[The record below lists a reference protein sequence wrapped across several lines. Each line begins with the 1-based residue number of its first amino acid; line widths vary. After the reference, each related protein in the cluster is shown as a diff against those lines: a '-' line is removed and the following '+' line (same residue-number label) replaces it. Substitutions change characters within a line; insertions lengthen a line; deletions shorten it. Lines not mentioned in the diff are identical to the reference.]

1 MRVVSCQ
8 AFGPVSDLV
17 VEERPSPP
25 VTPGCVKVA
34 VRAAGVN
41 FVDGLMV
48 QGLYQAKPSL
58 PFVPGGELAGVVIEL
73 GEGVTSHQV
82 GDRVCVIMPWGCFA
96 EEVVVFAPMAMHS
109 PSTLTDAQAATFVQ
123 SYGTSWFAL
132 TNRVRTSP
140 GQSLLVLGAGGG
152 VGLAAVD
159 IGRSLGLRVIAA
171 ASSADKLALC
181 REHGADETIDYAT
194 EDLRERIKVLTGGN
208 GPDVIYDPVGG
219 PYTEQAFRSIAWE
232 GRHLVIGFAAGEIPK
247 LPLNLPL
254 LKTASLV
261 GAFWGAF
268 VQRDPRRTRE
278 HMQELF
284 ALYQSKKVHPPITK
298 TYPLEQ
304 AAQALRDVME
314 RRVKGKV
321 VILPRG

>member
-8 AFGPVSDLV
+8 AFGPVRDLV

-34 VRAAGVN
+34 VRATGVN

-58 PFVPGGELAGVVIEL
+58 PFVPGGELAGVVTEL
-73 GEGVTSHQV
+73 GDGVTSHQV
-82 GDRVCVIMPWGCFA
+82 GDRVCVIMPSGCFA
-96 EEVVVFAPMAMHS
+96 EEVVVFAPMAMRS

-171 ASSADKLALC
+171 ASSADKRELALQY
-181 REHGADETIDYAT
+181 GAESVIDTTT
-194 EDLRERIKVLTGGN
+194 EDLKTRARELSGG
-208 GPDVIYDPVGG
+208 GVDYVYDPVGG
-219 PYTEQAFRSIAWE
+219 ALAEPAVRALADDGQY
-232 GRHLVIGFAAGEIPK
+232 LVVGFAAGDIPR
-247 LPLNLPL
+247 LPLNLVL
-254 LKTASLV
+254 LGNRRIVGVNWGGWFMKHLEQNAVLLAEVTAAIERGELHPV
-261 GAFWGAF
+261 APTEYPFADAVRALEDQ
-268 VQRDPRRTRE
+268 VQR
-278 HMQELF
+278 
-284 ALYQSKKVHPPITK
+284 
-298 TYPLEQ
+298 
-304 AAQALRDVME
+304 
-314 RRVKGKV
+314 RVAGKAV
-321 VILPRG
+321 LVP